1 MSPEIAL
8 VSYPYVIGHNMV
20 AVALTTSC
28 LKIFISYSS
37 FVTFFIIPVW
47 FFFVFEHENIYTV
60 RVLAA
65 FEFCYLT

>member
-8 VSYPYVIGHNMV
+8 VSYPYVIGHNMM

-28 LKIFISYSS
+28 LKRFYQLFKFRYIFHHSCL
-37 FVTFFIIPVW
+37 V
-47 FFFVFEHENIYTV
+47 FFVFEHENIYTV
-60 RVLAA
+60 LAA

>member
-8 VSYPYVIGHNMV
+8 ISYPYVIGHNMV
-20 AVALTTSC
+20 AFALTTSC
-28 LKIFISYSS
+28 LTRFYQLFK

-47 FFFVFEHENIYTV
+47 FFFVFEHENIYTG
-60 RVLAA
+60 RMLAA